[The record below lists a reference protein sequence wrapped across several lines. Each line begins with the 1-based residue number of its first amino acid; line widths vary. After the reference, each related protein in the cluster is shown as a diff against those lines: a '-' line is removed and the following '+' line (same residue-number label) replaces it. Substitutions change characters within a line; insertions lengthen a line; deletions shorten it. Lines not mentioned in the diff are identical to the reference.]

1 MKFTGIIMA
10 PEKAVKYFHGQER
23 YNCAQ
28 AVLKGFEESHNVQ
41 QKKID
46 EFKAFGGGRAD
57 GGLCGALFA
66 AKTLADNPEKAE
78 IITAE
83 FVEIAGAST
92 CRQIRKIGRLSCKEC
107 VFTAASLLQK
117 IDGQR

>member
-1 MKFTGIIMA
+1 MA
-10 PEKAVKYFHGQER
+10 PEKAVKYFHGKER

-41 QKKID
+41 QEKID

-66 AKTLADNPEKAE
+66 AKALAKDSTDAEKIE
-78 IITAE
+78 AE
-83 FVEIAGAST
+83 FIELAGALK
-92 CRQIRKIGRLSCKEC
+92 CKEIRKIAKLPCKEC
-107 VFTAASLLQK
+107 VFTAASLLKK
-117 IDGQR
+117 IDGWGK